1 MNLWW
6 LCVVAGVVLIGV
18 EIVVP
23 SFAVIWLGLAAL
35 VTAIPV
41 YLNAPAW
48 LDFSVFGAA
57 LLLLVTF
64 GRRLA
69 IARLFKGAS
78 ATRTNAEAVIGEQG
92 VVIERIDPVS
102 CTGAVRVGG
111 EVWSAVSH
119 KGQTIPAE
127 AQIVVL
133 DLKGV
138 RLVVDEKETR

>member
-6 LCVVAGVVLIGV
+6 VCVLAGVVFIGL

-48 LDFSVFGAA
+48 VDLSVFGTS
-57 LLLLVTF
+57 LLLLTTF

-69 IARLFKGAS
+69 ITKLFKGAR
-78 ATRTNAEAVIGEQG
+78 ATHTNAQAVIGEFG
-92 VVIERIDPVS
+92 IVIEKIDPIS
-102 CTGAVRVGG
+102 CTGTVRVGG
-111 EVWSAVSH
+111 EIWSAVSQQ
-119 KGQTIPAE
+119 GDAIPAE
-127 AQIVVL
+127 AQIVVR

-138 RLVVDEKETR
+138 RLVVAEKETR